1 MIWDKLSDITFS
13 VVDLET
19 TGLSYEKDEILEIS
33 IVHVNN
39 GVIKNVWDSL
49 VKPKKRVRL
58 ELTEIHGIDNDMLMT
73 APSKPF
79 IVPKVSAL
87 LEDTYFVEHNQNNF
101 DSTFLENFL
110 CHKNW
115 FGTINTLRFAKLIIP
130 GLKSYSLETLCNNE
144 RIELPKHHIAKD
156 DAIATANLFIKLVE
170 KSVSERLPIEDI
182 RTSLGIPKR
191 EQDDTKR

>member
-1 MIWDKLSDITFS
+1 MIWDQLSDITFS

-19 TGLSYEKDEILEIS
+19 TGLSYEKDEVLEIS
-33 IVHVNN
+33 VVHVSD
-39 GVIKNVWDSL
+39 GVIKSVWDSL

-79 IVPKVSAL
+79 VTAKVSAL
-87 LEDTYFVEHNQNNF
+87 LESTYFVEHSQNNF

-110 CHKNW
+110 SHKNW
-115 FGTINTLRFAKLIIP
+115 LGSINTLRLAKLINP
-130 GLKSYSLETLCNNE
+130 GLKSYSLETLCKNE
-144 RIELPKHHIAKD
+144 RIELPKHHTAKD

-170 KSVSERLPIEDI
+170 KSVFERLPLEDI
-182 RTSLGIPKR
+182 RTTLGIPKR
-191 EQDDTKR
+191 K